1 MTTLPLSYPIAKPS
15 SLQPDWTGKTWAGLL
30 SVLTCCT
37 IMVHGYHP
45 LAEDGGLYVSGIEY
59 TLDHSLFPHY
69 TAFVREHLRFS
80 IFAPAVAT
88 IVRFTHLS
96 LLSTLFFLNLLS
108 IWMTLFAA
116 RQILR
121 RVVPGVSSR
130 SQRAQLAGVALLA
143 AWWTMPV
150 AGTSLMLMDPY
161 VTARSFSTPLSLL
174 AIAFALDEWHWHGNR
189 LRSPLLCALCLAI
202 AAVLHPLMAAYGL
215 AFVITLRASRIDLH
229 RTTCIAAWLTLMSS
243 AIVLGAL
250 LQALAPPE
258 SAALQLAAATRF
270 YWFLSQ
276 WQWYEILGLIGPLA
290 VLGALT
296 FFRRRKMLSTTAT
309 LCHTCL
315 VVGAISALIA
325 LLFAHETSAVHLV
338 ARLQVMRLNLP
349 IYAVMSMLLG
359 AALYEACHESLQCW
373 RSSIATII
381 LRLTPAIIIATSA
394 AIMGYVQHQSF
405 LLSQHVELPGRT
417 AESPNPWV
425 QAFLW
430 VRANTPRDA
439 LFALDAK
446 YVNTDGEDAQNFRA
460 TALRSALP
468 DYSKDGG
475 EASITPSLADQWQQG
490 AAAQE
495 NLSLL
500 NDAVRDEHLRPF
512 GVTWMVLHSAAATAH
527 PCPYDNGTV
536 KVCMLGP

>member
-1 MTTLPLSYPIAKPS
+1 MTTLPLSDPIAKPS
-15 SLQPDWTGKTWAGLL
+15 SLQPAWTGKTWAGLL

-59 TLDHSLFPHY
+59 TLDRSLFPHY
-69 TAFVREHLRFS
+69 TAFVCEHLRFS
-80 IFAPAVAT
+80 IFAPTVAT

-130 SQRAQLAGVALLA
+130 SQHAQLAGVALLA

-174 AIAFALDEWHWHGNR
+174 AIAFALDEWHR
-189 LRSPLLCALCLAI
+189 TQLRSTLLCALCLSI
-202 AAVLHPLMAAYGL
+202 AVVLHPLMAAYGL
-215 AFVITLRASRIDLH
+215 AFVITLRASRIDLP
-229 RTTCIAAWLTLMSS
+229 RTTRIAAWLTLMSC

-250 LQALAPPE
+250 LQALAPSE
-258 SAALQLAAATRF
+258 SAALQLASATRF

-290 VLGALT
+290 VLGALA
-296 FFRRRKMLSTTAT
+296 FFRRRKMLYTTAT

-315 VVGAISALIA
+315 AVGAISALIA

-338 ARLQVMRLNLP
+338 ARLQVMRLYLP

-359 AALYEACHESLQCW
+359 VALYQFCDESLQRP
-373 RSSIATII
+373 RSSIATIT
-381 LRLTPAIIIATSA
+381 LRLAPAVVIAASA
-394 AIMGYVQHQSF
+394 AAMGYVQHQSF
-405 LLSQHVELPGRT
+405 PLSQHVELPSRA
-417 AESPNPWV
+417 AENPNPWV

-446 YVNTDGEDAQNFRA
+446 YVNTYGEDAQNFRA
-460 TALRSALP
+460 TAFRSALP

-490 AAAQE
+490 AAAQR

-536 KVCMLGP
+536 KVCMLGS